1 MNGTFKRDDDNMRV
15 KGYIA
20 DTQRLTP
27 PKKIGY
33 VRRGIVRLLLIATVA
48 FALCSC
54 GSDVAPEN
62 DDSITKASA
71 FSGELRALIANSE
84 WDLIA
89 AVQSEAG
96 KDVSADLAMDGDWV
110 QFTDDTVCFYRENI
124 IYDSDT
130 GESTLQSEIIEEY
143 KFEIINNQSLVIGGK
158 SFSLVSYNDGMLRME
173 CAGGWSL
180 VLAPRDGSRSMTGT
194 KK

>member
-1 MNGTFKRDDDNMRV
+1 M
-15 KGYIA
+15 IPSP
-20 DTQRLTP
+20 RLP
-27 PKKIGY
+27 H
-33 VRRGIVRLLLIATVA
+33 
-48 FALCSC
+48 
-54 GSDVAPEN
+54 
-62 DDSITKASA
+62 
-71 FSGELRALIANSE
+71 FSGELGTLIANSE

-130 GESTLQSEIIEEY
+130 GESTLQSEIIGKY
-143 KFEIINNQSLVIGGK
+143 NFEIINNQSLVIGGK

-180 VLAPRDGSRSMTGT
+180 VLAPRNGSRTMTGT
-194 KK
+194 KN

>member
-1 MNGTFKRDDDNMRV
+1 M
-15 KGYIA
+15 
-20 DTQRLTP
+20 
-27 PKKIGY
+27 
-33 VRRGIVRLLLIATVA
+33 LIATVA

-62 DDSITKASA
+62 DDDSATKASA
-71 FSGELRALIANSE
+71 FSGELSTLIANSE

-89 AVQSEAG
+89 AVQSEED
-96 KDVSADLAMDGDWV
+96 KDVALDLAMDGDWV
-110 QFTDDTVCFYRENI
+110 RFTDDTVCFYRENI

-130 GESTLQSEIIEEY
+130 GESTLQSEIIEKY

-158 SFSLVSYNDGMLRME
+158 SFSLVSYNDGILRME

-180 VLAPRDGSRSMTGT
+180 VLAPRNGSRTMTGT

>member
-15 KGYIA
+15 EGYLA
-20 DTQRLTP
+20 DTQQFTP
-27 PKKIGY
+27 PRI
-33 VRRGIVRLLLIATVA
+33 VRCGIVRLLLAAIVA
-48 FALCSC
+48 FALCAC
-54 GSDVAPEN
+54 ESDGATEN
-62 DDSITKASA
+62 DDYATKASA
-71 FSGELRALIANSE
+71 TCGELSTFIANSE

-89 AVQSEAG
+89 AVQSEED
-96 KDVSADLAMDGDWV
+96 KDVALDLAMDGDWV
-110 QFTDDTVCFYRENI
+110 RFTDDTVCFYRENI

-130 GESTLQSEIIEEY
+130 GESTLQSEIIEKY

-158 SFSLVSYNDGMLRME
+158 SFSLVSYNDGILRME

-180 VLAPRDGSRSMTGT
+180 VLAPRDGSRPMTGT

>member
-1 MNGTFKRDDDNMRV
+1 MGLCACASNSDSDIDDN
-15 KGYIA
+15 
-20 DTQRLTP
+20 LT
-27 PKKIGY
+27 
-33 VRRGIVRLLLIATVA
+33 RT
-48 FALCSC
+48 
-54 GSDVAPEN
+54 
-62 DDSITKASA
+62 SA

-84 WDLIA
+84 WNLIA

-96 KDVSADLAMDGDWV
+96 KDVSLDLAMDGDWV

-130 GESTLQSEIIEEY
+130 GESTLQSEIIEKY

-158 SFSLVSYNDGMLRME
+158 SFSLVSYNDGMLRMD

-180 VLAPRDGSRSMTGT
+180 VLTPRDGSRPMTGT

>member
-1 MNGTFKRDDDNMRV
+1 MNGTMKRDDDNIRV
-15 KGYIA
+15 KGYLA
-20 DTQRLTP
+20 DTQLFTP
-27 PKKIGY
+27 PRIGH

-48 FALCSC
+48 FALCDC

-130 GESTLQSEIIEEY
+130 GESTLQSEIIEKY

-180 VLAPRDGSRSMTGT
+180 VLAPRNGSRTMTGT

>member
-1 MNGTFKRDDDNMRV
+1 M
-15 KGYIA
+15 
-20 DTQRLTP
+20 
-27 PKKIGY
+27 
-33 VRRGIVRLLLIATVA
+33 LIATVT
-48 FALCSC
+48 FAVCSC
-54 GSDVAPEN
+54 GSDVVPEN
-62 DDSITKASA
+62 EDSITKASA
-71 FSGELRALIANSE
+71 TWGELSTLIANSE
-84 WDLIA
+84 WNLIA
-89 AVQSEAG
+89 AVQSEDD
-96 KDVSADLAMDGDWV
+96 KDVSLDLAMDGDWV

-194 KK
+194 KN

>member
-1 MNGTFKRDDDNMRV
+1 M
-15 KGYIA
+15 
-20 DTQRLTP
+20 
-27 PKKIGY
+27 
-33 VRRGIVRLLLIATVA
+33 
-48 FALCSC
+48 
-54 GSDVAPEN
+54 
-62 DDSITKASA
+62 
-71 FSGELRALIANSE
+71 LIANSE

-130 GESTLQSEIIEEY
+130 GESTLQSEIIGKY
-143 KFEIINNQSLVIGGK
+143 NFEIINNQSLVIGGK

-194 KK
+194 KN

>member
-15 KGYIA
+15 KGYLA
-20 DTQRLTP
+20 DTQRFTP
-27 PKKIGY
+27 PRIGH

-48 FALCSC
+48 FALCAC
-54 GSDVAPEN
+54 ESDGATEN
-62 DDSITKASA
+62 DDYATKASA
-71 FSGELRALIANSE
+71 TCGELSTLIANSE

-89 AVQSEAG
+89 AVLSEDD
-96 KDVSADLAMDGDWV
+96 KDVSLDLAMDGDWV
-110 QFTDDTVCFYRENI
+110 RFADDTVCFYRENI
-124 IYDSDT
+124 IYNSDT
-130 GESTLQSEIIEEY
+130 GESTFQSEIIEKY
-143 KFEIINNQSLVIGGK
+143 NFEIINNQSLVIGGK

-180 VLAPRDGSRSMTGT
+180 VLVPRNGSRPMTGT

>member
-1 MNGTFKRDDDNMRV
+1 M
-15 KGYIA
+15 
-20 DTQRLTP
+20 
-27 PKKIGY
+27 
-33 VRRGIVRLLLIATVA
+33 LIATVA

-54 GSDVAPEN
+54 GSDGAPEN
-62 DDSITKASA
+62 DDAITKASA
-71 FSGELRALIANSE
+71 FSGELSTLIANSE

-89 AVQSEAG
+89 AVQSEDD
-96 KDVSADLAMDGDWV
+96 KDVSLDLAMDGDWV

-130 GESTLQSEIIEEY
+130 GESTLQSEIIEKY

-180 VLAPRDGSRSMTGT
+180 VLAPRNGSRTMTGT

>member
-20 DTQRLTP
+20 DTQRFTP
-27 PKKIGY
+27 PRIGY
-33 VRRGIVRLLLIATVA
+33 IRRGIVRLLLIATVA

-54 GSDVAPEN
+54 GSDGAPEN
-62 DDSITKASA
+62 DDAITKTSA

-96 KDVSADLAMDGDWV
+96 KDVSADLAMQGDWV
-110 QFTDDTVCFYRENI
+110 RFADDTVCFYRENI

-130 GESTLQSEIIEEY
+130 GESTLHSEIIEEY

>member
-1 MNGTFKRDDDNMRV
+1 M
-15 KGYIA
+15 
-20 DTQRLTP
+20 
-27 PKKIGY
+27 
-33 VRRGIVRLLLIATVA
+33 LIATVA
-48 FALCSC
+48 FALCDC

-96 KDVSADLAMDGDWV
+96 KDVSADLAMQGDWV
-110 QFTDDTVCFYRENI
+110 RFADDTVCFYRENI

-130 GESTLQSEIIEEY
+130 GESTLQSEIIGKY
-143 KFEIINNQSLVIGGK
+143 NFEIINNQSLVIGGK
-158 SFSLVSYNDGMLRME
+158 SFSLFSYNDGMLRME

-180 VLAPRDGSRSMTGT
+180 VLAPRNGSRTMTGT
-194 KK
+194 KN

>member
-1 MNGTFKRDDDNMRV
+1 M
-15 KGYIA
+15 
-20 DTQRLTP
+20 
-27 PKKIGY
+27 
-33 VRRGIVRLLLIATVA
+33 LIATIT
-48 FALCSC
+48 FAVCSC
-54 GSDVAPEN
+54 GSDVVPEN
-62 DDSITKASA
+62 EDSITKASA
-71 FSGELRALIANSE
+71 TCGELSTLIANSE
-84 WDLIA
+84 WNLIA
-89 AVQSEAG
+89 AVQSEED
-96 KDVSADLAMDGDWV
+96 KDVSLDLAMDGDWV

-130 GESTLQSEIIEEY
+130 GESTLQSEIIEKY

-180 VLAPRDGSRSMTGT
+180 VLTPRDGSRPMTGT

>member
-1 MNGTFKRDDDNMRV
+1 MNGTMNIDDNNMRV
-15 KGYIA
+15 KGYMS
-20 DTQRLTP
+20 DTQRFTP
-27 PKKIGY
+27 PRIGY
-33 VRRGIVRLLLIATVA
+33 IRRGIVRLLFIATVA

-54 GSDVAPEN
+54 GSDGASEN

-96 KDVSADLAMDGDWV
+96 KDVSADLAMQGDWV

-130 GESTLQSEIIEEY
+130 GESTLQSEILEKY
-143 KFEIINNQSLVIGGK
+143 KYEIINNQSLVIGGK
-158 SFSLVSYNDGMLRME
+158 SFSLVSDNDGMLRME

-180 VLAPRDGSRSMTGT
+180 VLAPRDGSRPMTGT

>member
-1 MNGTFKRDDDNMRV
+1 M
-15 KGYIA
+15 
-20 DTQRLTP
+20 LP
-27 PKKIGY
+27 PPPRIGH

-48 FALCSC
+48 FAVCSC
-54 GSDVAPEN
+54 GSDVVSEN

-71 FSGELRALIANSE
+71 TCGELRALIANSE
-84 WDLIA
+84 WNLIA

-110 QFTDDTVCFYRENI
+110 RFAGDTVCFYRENI

-130 GESTLQSEIIEEY
+130 GESTLQSEIIEKY

-180 VLAPRDGSRSMTGT
+180 VLAQRNGSRTMTGT

>member
-1 MNGTFKRDDDNMRV
+1 MLILND
-15 KGYIA
+15 
-20 DTQRLTP
+20 LP
-27 PKKIGY
+27 PPRIGY

-62 DDSITKASA
+62 DDDSATKASA

-96 KDVSADLAMDGDWV
+96 KDVSADLAMQGDWV

-130 GESTLQSEIIEEY
+130 GESTLQSEIIGKY
-143 KFEIINNQSLVIGGK
+143 NFEIINNQSLVIGGK
-158 SFSLVSYNDGMLRME
+158 SFSLISDNDGMLRME

-194 KK
+194 KN

>member
-1 MNGTFKRDDDNMRV
+1 MLAA
-15 KGYIA
+15 I
-20 DTQRLTP
+20 
-27 PKKIGY
+27 
-33 VRRGIVRLLLIATVA
+33 VA
-48 FALCSC
+48 FALCAC
-54 GSDVAPEN
+54 ESDVATEN
-62 DDSITKASA
+62 DDYATKASA
-71 FSGELRALIANSE
+71 TCGEMSTLIADSE

-89 AVQSEAG
+89 AVQSEDD
-96 KDVSADLAMDGDWV
+96 KDVSLDLAMDGDWV

-130 GESTLQSEIIEEY
+130 GESTHQSEIIEKY

-158 SFSLVSYNDGMLRME
+158 SFSLISYNDGMLRMD

-180 VLAPRDGSRSMTGT
+180 VLTPRDGSRPMTGT

>member
-15 KGYIA
+15 EGYLA
-20 DTQRLTP
+20 DTQQFTP
-27 PKKIGY
+27 PRIGHI
-33 VRRGIVRLLLIATVA
+33 RRGIVRLLLIATVT
-48 FALCSC
+48 FAVCSC
-54 GSDVAPEN
+54 GSDVVPEN
-62 DDSITKASA
+62 EDSITKASA
-71 FSGELRALIANSE
+71 TCGEMSTLIADSE

-89 AVQSEAG
+89 AVQSEDD
-96 KDVSADLAMDGDWV
+96 KDVSLDLAMDGDWV

-130 GESTLQSEIIEEY
+130 GESTLQSEIIEKY

-180 VLAPRDGSRSMTGT
+180 VLTPRDGSRPMTGT

>member
-1 MNGTFKRDDDNMRV
+1 MNETLKRDDDNIRV
-15 KGYIA
+15 KGYLA
-20 DTQRLTP
+20 DTQRFTP
-27 PKKIGY
+27 PRIGH

-48 FALCSC
+48 FALCDC

-110 QFTDDTVCFYRENI
+110 RFTDDTVCFYRENI

-130 GESTLQSEIIEEY
+130 GESTLQSEIIGKY
-143 KFEIINNQSLVIGGK
+143 NFEIINNQSLVIGGK
-158 SFSLVSYNDGMLRME
+158 SFSLISDNDGMLRME

-180 VLAPRDGSRSMTGT
+180 VLAPRNGSRTMTGT
-194 KK
+194 KN